1 MKKLVI
7 LLFSFVIIP
16 LHGQTSDAFSISA
29 EECFLLGDYN
39 SSFNVLSLSNA
50 ANNSGIRIGYYKNH
64 NQRFSTSVSL
74 GVIGTSNRQYFSM
87 KSVPIEI
94 VEHISLGTIDG
105 FSIAELPLLWQLDA
119 GLSSALTTATS
130 ASFNLNRNAS
140 FSESLILGLSLQLI
154 NTEREELYIGYRH
167 NFFIDDWLDGFVE
180 GKSNDHLMRFQTT
193 YRIKLGSDSKWKKAF
208 EELSAENIEMK
219 KFISQNQLV
228 PRTSQVKDSV
238 ELNIEQPQHKGDSIV
253 PIAHFGESMY
263 LEKKPIK
270 NVPFS
275 QPEHSISISAEECFL
290 LGDHNSSFNILSLSN
305 AANNSGIRIGYHWKH
320 NQRFSTSISLGVI
333 GTSNRKYFSMKSV
346 PVEIIE
352 HISLGAIDGFA
363 LGNLPFRWQL
373 DAGLSS
379 ALTTATSTSFNLNRN
394 TSFSESLIL
403 GLSLQLLDTEREEL
417 YIGYRHNYFFDDW
430 LDGLTQNSG
439 NDHLMRFQTTY
450 RIKLGTHSKWKKAHE
465 NLNTEHVE
473 MKKLISQ
480 NQLVPN
486 TSTVRDLANTNPDK
500 SQKKNYPDKSDTEL
514 SSGENGLKGDDRKM
528 SVAELQKTGD
538 SIKAMTSSEKSDQG
552 DSQIAR
558 NKVTIDESDRIV
570 STSDQKNNHN
580 GKVPNVDS
588 ESSKEF
594 DSSSRSTNS
603 GLTIEKENPY
613 VKVPLKEKEFAIVI
627 GSFKSEEE
635 AISYAKKFR
644 FGKAKIIYFE
654 GLKRYRVIAGVYSN
668 SMEIEYRLEELK
680 YYGFKPWITKY

>member
-7 LLFSFVIIP
+7 LFFSFVIIP

-105 FSIAELPLLWQLDA
+105 FSIADLPLLWQLDA

-140 FSESLILGLSLQLI
+140 FSESVILGLSLQLI

-228 PRTSQVKDSV
+228 PRTSLLRDTA
-238 ELNIEQPQHKGDSIV
+238 ELNIEQSQH
-253 PIAHFGESMY
+253 
-263 LEKKPIK
+263 
-270 NVPFS
+270 
-275 QPEHSISISAEECFL
+275 
-290 LGDHNSSFNILSLSN
+290 
-305 AANNSGIRIGYHWKH
+305 
-320 NQRFSTSISLGVI
+320 
-333 GTSNRKYFSMKSV
+333 
-346 PVEIIE
+346 
-352 HISLGAIDGFA
+352 
-363 LGNLPFRWQL
+363 
-373 DAGLSS
+373 
-379 ALTTATSTSFNLNRN
+379 
-394 TSFSESLIL
+394 
-403 GLSLQLLDTEREEL
+403 
-417 YIGYRHNYFFDDW
+417 
-430 LDGLTQNSG
+430 
-439 NDHLMRFQTTY
+439 
-450 RIKLGTHSKWKKAHE
+450 
-465 NLNTEHVE
+465 
-473 MKKLISQ
+473 
-480 NQLVPN
+480 
-486 TSTVRDLANTNPDK
+486 
-500 SQKKNYPDKSDTEL
+500 
-514 SSGENGLKGDDRKM
+514 
-528 SVAELQKTGD
+528 
-538 SIKAMTSSEKSDQG
+538 QG
-552 DSQIAR
+552 DSLLPTSLIDPTQEAEEKLKSNYTDEQIAEITEI
-558 NKVTIDESDRIV
+558 KIFDESTTISQS
-570 STSDQKNNHN
+570 STENQVATTIPSDKKMNETQEL
-580 GKVPNVDS
+580 DS
-588 ESSKEF
+588 ESFLADNPRDKTT
-594 DSSSRSTNS
+594 DLA
-603 GLTIEKENPY
+603 LTAENEEPY
-613 VKVPLKEKEFAIVI
+613 AKVPLKEKEFAIVI

-635 AISYAKKFR
+635 AVSYAKRFR
-644 FGKAKIIYFE
+644 YGKARIIYFE
-654 GLKRYRVIAGVYSN
+654 GLKIYRVIAGIYSN